1 MRRDIPPS
9 VSALMLLAAALGG
22 CSALIDAETRQ
33 CRVTDD
39 CVALGHASPPV
50 TCSAAG
56 LCVGPRSCTDNSQCA
71 SSPLGPAACI
81 KSACVP
87 VFSAECKSIVGD
99 LSHPRAIV
107 FGEILSL
114 TGINSALGR
123 PERNSVE
130 LAVGDFERLS
140 GGVPTA
146 PGGTGSRPLV
156 FVECDDGSDVEA
168 AVRAARHLVDDLHVP
183 AIIGP
188 STSGGTVQVSTRVTI
203 PGRTLLI
210 APSSSSVAIT
220 DLQDDGL
227 VWRTSSSDR
236 NQVATIARFLPFVE
250 ADVRREL
257 GLPKS
262 EPVRMA
268 ILHKGDVYG
277 VTFANALTLM
287 MTLNGMPATDP
298 LNKDH
303 LLVRNYGDPND
314 QMNPP
319 NYDGP
324 IGEALGMRPHII
336 AVPGTAESL
345 TVVLKRTEERWT
357 EPRFRPRWLFGSVS
371 TYGDVGGSIGTN
383 DELRARVMGVVSGT
397 ASANYRIFEAYYQS
411 SIRDGTK
418 PQSIGAA
425 HAYDATYLIAYA
437 TAAARA
443 RPVTGPNLAEGLLA
457 LLPGPGVPKLPVEPS
472 AINRVF
478 ATLERTGR
486 VDLEGASG
494 PLDFDPVTGDTITD
508 TQLYCIS
515 RDASGKANGTVYSGW
530 YLAAGA
536 AALTIPAEQ
545 TFPDCR

>member
-1 MRRDIPPS
+1 MR
-9 VSALMLLAAALGG
+9 SAIAGAWVCALIVPQVLWG
-22 CSALIDAETRQ
+22 CSALVDSEARQ
-33 CRVTDD
+33 CRVTED
-39 CVALGHASPPV
+39 CAALGNGSPLV
-50 TCSAAG
+50 SCSAAG
-56 LCVGPRSCTDNSQCA
+56 FCIGPRTCADNSQC
-71 SSPLGPAACI
+71 SSSSLGPEACVD
-81 KSACVP
+81 SVCVP
-87 VFSAECKSIVGD
+87 VFSSECKSIVGQ
-99 LSHPRAIV
+99 LSHPRALV
-107 FGEILSL
+107 YGQILST

-123 PERNSVE
+123 PERNAVA

-140 GGVPTA
+140 GGVPSA
-146 PGGTGSRPLV
+146 PGGKGSRPLV

-168 AVRAARHLVDDLHVP
+168 AVRAAQHLVDNLRVP

-188 STSGGTVQVSTRVTI
+188 STSGGTVLVSTRVTI

-220 DLQDDGL
+220 DLRDDGL

-236 NQVATIARFLPFVE
+236 NQVATVARFLPYVE
-250 ADVRREL
+250 ADVRRAL
-257 GLPKS
+257 ALPPS

-268 ILHKGDVYG
+268 VLHKGDVYG

-287 MTLNGMPATDP
+287 MSLNGIAATDP
-298 LNKDH
+298 LNKEQ

-314 QMNPP
+314 QANPP

-324 IGEALGMRPHII
+324 IGEAIGFRPHII
-336 AVPGTAESL
+336 AVPGTHESL
-345 TVVLKRTEERWT
+345 TVILKRTEERWT

-383 DELRARVMGVVSGT
+383 DELRGRVMGVVSGT
-397 ASANYRIFEAYYQS
+397 TSAVYRVFEAYYQS

-418 PQSIGAA
+418 PGSVGAA
-425 HAYDATYLIAYA
+425 HAYDAVYLIAHA
-437 TAAARA
+437 TAAARGK
-443 RPVTGPNLAEGLLA
+443 PVSGPNLAEGLLA
-457 LLPGPGVPKLPVEPS
+457 LLPGPGVPKISVEPS
-472 AINRVF
+472 TINRVF
-478 ATLERTGR
+478 STLERTGR

-494 PLDFDPVTGDTITD
+494 PLDFDPATGDTITD

-515 RDASGKANGTVYSGW
+515 KDATGRANGTAYSGW

-536 AALTIPAEQ
+536 PALTIPPGQ